1 MQAAERKKRNKKS
14 KGKKESPGQNQSRPS
29 RDSGVGNDRNSITEL
44 DAELREIVNN
54 DSPGS
59 PPQDN
64 TPDNSDLATDS
75 ELAELEKELDNE
87 PEENS
92 FEADISWTDEL
103 LELEPSN
110 PEDLKDIQY
119 GIQEL
124 INQLEINKVMT
135 DAEQAKLKSL
145 SDNMNKLTSKA
156 IKNLGLSLEKA
167 QEINDALS
175 NGSDLEG
182 MEEMLDEVASNLEQ
196 MEDDTIDELIKTEE
210 NLDTLQENDIV
221 IAEQI
226 RKLYEHS
233 EVLDENEQK
242 SRVSFGTRSKAKKGA
257 TIAIAAAPYLVPAVK
272 QPAKIAG
279 TALAAISLAKTI
291 RHIKNMRKM
300 LDKTKNYE
308 VRDLTEYSI
317 RQKTK
322 KALRKGLAVG
332 QLGSV
337 AKGQSILRGI
347 QKRIKGTKGTERQN
361 NARNLQMMARDG
373 DLEAA
378 NLVRELVGSKN
389 MAETLDPTSPK
400 AGLEIIMSKLSST

>member
-1 MQAAERKKRNKKS
+1 MKRNKRSKKS
-14 KGKKESPGQNQSRPS
+14 QGKKESPGQNQSRPS
-29 RDSGVGNDRNSITEL
+29 RDSGVGNDHNSITEL

-92 FEADISWTDEL
+92 FKPTDISWTDDL

-110 PEDLKDIQY
+110 PANLEDIQY

-124 INQLEINKVMT
+124 IKQLEVNKVMT

-156 IKNLGLSLEKA
+156 IKDLGLSLEKA
-167 QEINDALS
+167 QEINNALS

-226 RKLYEHS
+226 RKLHEHLG
-233 EVLDENEQK
+233 VLDENEQK
-242 SRVSFGTRSKAKKGA
+242 ARVSFGTRSKAKKGA
-257 TIAIAAAPYLVPAVK
+257 TKAISAAPYLVPAAK
-272 QPAKIAG
+272 KPAKIAG

-300 LDKTKNYE
+300 LDKTENYE
-308 VRDLTEYSI
+308 VSDLTEYSI
-317 RQKTK
+317 KQKTK

-332 QLGSV
+332 QLGYV

-361 NARNLQMMARDG
+361 NARNLQTMARDG